1 LRSILDKEYGRYMD
15 TTLYLMTSSFGSIFA
30 EVAHVYASAP
40 GRINL
45 IGEHTDYNE
54 GFVLPMAIEQRTYVV
69 ARPMYGDLVRIKSEG
84 FKKIEEFCI
93 RRPLTK
99 NDSWVDYV
107 MGVADQ
113 FIRSGRSLEGFWALY
128 LGEVPIG
135 LGLSSSAALEVA
147 TALMLSK
154 MFGHSLKP
162 EETALLTRT
171 AEAEFVG
178 VRCGVMD
185 QMTSLLAKEG
195 HALFI
200 DCRDLSYE
208 QIPLNLKD
216 ALFVAVNTNVKREL
230 GCAAYNDRRTEC
242 EEAAAALKKTNP
254 KATTLR
260 DAGLSDLD
268 KIKGTVSETILKRAS
283 HVVTENERVL
293 KAKDLLKKGALPDFG
308 ALMYDSH
315 VSLKEDYEVSCKE
328 LDAVVEAA
336 RATAGVYGARLT
348 GGGFGGCAVALL
360 ERSALP
366 AFTEAV
372 TAAFAAKEW
381 TAPEVFEVRASAG
394 AKVERL
400 NIKFP
405 EKEEPPPEEK
415 PKKEK

>member
-1 LRSILDKEYGRYMD
+1 MD
-15 TTLYLMTSSFGSIFA
+15 TTFYLMMSSFGSIFA
-30 EVAHVYASAP
+30 EVARVYASAP

-54 GFVLPMAIEQRTYVV
+54 GFVLPMAIQHRTYVV
-69 ARPMYGDLVRIKSEG
+69 ARPMYGDLVRVKSVG
-84 FKKIEEFCI
+84 FNKIEEFCI
-93 RRPLTK
+93 RRPLVK
-99 NDSWVDYV
+99 NDGWVDYV
-107 MGVADQ
+107 MGVTDQ
-113 FIRSGRSLEGFWALY
+113 FIRSGRHIDGFWAYY

-147 TALMLSK
+147 TAVMLSE
-154 MFGHSLKP
+154 MYGHPLKP
-162 EETALLTRT
+162 QETALLTRT

-195 HALFI
+195 NALFI
-200 DCRDLSYE
+200 DCRDLSCE
-208 QIPLNLKD
+208 QIPLKLKD
-216 ALFVAVNTNVKREL
+216 ALFVAVDTKVTRQL
-230 GCAAYNDRRTEC
+230 GTGSYNDRRAEC
-242 EEAAAALKKTNP
+242 EAAAAALKKVNP
-254 KATTLR
+254 KATALR
-260 DAGLSDLD
+260 DASLSDLD
-268 KIKGTVSETILKRAS
+268 KIKGSVSETILRRAR
-283 HVVTENERVL
+283 HVVTENARVL
-293 KAKDLLKKGALPDFG
+293 KAKDLLKKGALPGFG

-315 VSLKEDYEVSCKE
+315 VSLKDDYEVSVKE

-336 RATAGVYGARLT
+336 RATAGVYGARMT

-381 TAPEVFEVRASAG
+381 TAPEVFEVKASAG
-394 AKVERL
+394 AKAERL
-400 NIKFP
+400 SIKFP
-405 EKEEPPPEEK
+405 EKEEPPVEEKK